1 VKNKKSKWLI
11 VGISLVIGGLHFLI
25 GPNYQGPFRT
35 FMNSYLIDILLPM
48 NVYLLS
54 QLGLRG
60 HMSLV
65 LSRVVGGLGTFS
77 VGMTVE
83 FMQYLGIDF
92 LGTTFDPWDLLM
104 YALGILTGLGI
115 DFGILDSWEN
125 P

>member
-1 VKNKKSKWLI
+1 
-11 VGISLVIGGLHFLI
+11 
-25 GPNYQGPFRT
+25 
-35 FMNSYLIDILLPM
+35 MNSYLIDILLPM

-104 YALGILTGLGI
+104 YAAGVCLGLALDIGL
-115 DFGILDSWEN
+115 LDRWEKASDR
-125 P
+125 PSVGDRKLQ